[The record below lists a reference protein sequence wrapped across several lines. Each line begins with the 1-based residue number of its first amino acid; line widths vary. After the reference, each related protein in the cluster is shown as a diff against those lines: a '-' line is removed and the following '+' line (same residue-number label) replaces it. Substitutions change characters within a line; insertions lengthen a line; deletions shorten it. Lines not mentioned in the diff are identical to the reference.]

1 MKSTFSKF
9 LLVSV
14 MLGLSGSVISINAF
28 STEPAKTF
36 TAQMKSKY
44 TLSEIS
50 DILKK
55 EGYSVEPIKGEV
67 LSFKIEGDKFI
78 AVTYNNGD
86 IQFSSLYGSS
96 DSFSLRKL
104 NKLNS
109 DSRVGK
115 YILNDD
121 GGIRIEVTIR
131 SNNKGLTIAQI
142 IQGAKDIKL
151 LDRYAI
157 NEFSDK

>member
-1 MKSTFSKF
+1 M
-9 LLVSV
+9 
-14 MLGLSGSVISINAF
+14 
-28 STEPAKTF
+28 
-36 TAQMKSKY
+36 
-44 TLSEIS
+44 
-50 DILKK
+50 
-55 EGYSVEPIKGEV
+55 
-67 LSFKIEGDKFI
+67 EGDKFI

-86 IQFSSLYGSS
+86 IKFVSSYAPS
-96 DSFSLRKL
+96 DRFSLRKL

-109 DSRVGK
+109 DSRLGK

-121 GGIRIEVTIR
+121 GGMRIEVTIR

-142 IQGAKDIKL
+142 IQGVKDIKL

>member
-1 MKSTFSKF
+1 MI
-9 LLVSV
+9 
-14 MLGLSGSVISINAF
+14 LGLSGAVISINVFA
-28 STEPAKTF
+28 TEPAKTF

-55 EGYSVEPIKGEV
+55 EGYAVESIKGEL

-78 AVTYNNGD
+78 AVTYDNGD
-86 IQFSSLYGSS
+86 IQFSSLYGPS

-109 DSRVGK
+109 DSRLGK
-115 YILNDD
+115 YILDD
-121 GGIRIEVTIR
+121 EGGMRIEITIR
-131 SNNKGLTIAQI
+131 SNNKGLTTAQI

-151 LDRYAI
+151 LDRYMR

>member
-1 MKSTFSKF
+1 
-9 LLVSV
+9 
-14 MLGLSGSVISINAF
+14 
-28 STEPAKTF
+28 
-36 TAQMKSKY
+36 
-44 TLSEIS
+44 
-50 DILKK
+50 
-55 EGYSVEPIKGEV
+55 V

>member
-1 MKSTFSKF
+1 MNKF
-9 LLVSV
+9 LKTVFSA
-14 MLGLSGSVISINAF
+14 MILGLSGAVISINAF
-28 STEPAKTF
+28 ATEPAKNF

-55 EGYSVEPIKGEV
+55 EGYAVESIKGEL

-78 AVTYNNGD
+78 AVIYDNGD
-86 IQFSSLYGSS
+86 IQFSRLCGSS

-115 YILNDD
+115 YILDDD
-121 GGIRIEVTIR
+121 GGMRIEITIR
-131 SNNKGLTIAQI
+131 SNNKGLTTAQI

-151 LDRYAI
+151 LDRYMR